1 MPLSAPAAAVKK
13 PSSEGFF
20 MLALFP
26 FMKLSSADHG
36 YSCLI
41 RILRTYLRRL
51 NSPSHRLTENCIMNK
66 FLLTLALIAPLAN
79 AAEIV
84 GTTEDNRAGEVFGSG
99 VGVLLGGAAG
109 GPIGA
114 LVGAGIGYFGGQKTQ
129 QGLGQ
134 TGTAYLVQDDQGQIR
149 EVRRNRLPTQLRAEV
164 AQLDSRH

>member
-1 MPLSAPAAAVKK
+1 
-13 PSSEGFF
+13 
-20 MLALFP
+20 
-26 FMKLSSADHG
+26 
-36 YSCLI
+36 
-41 RILRTYLRRL
+41 
-51 NSPSHRLTENCIMNK
+51 MNK
-66 FLLTLALIAPLAN
+66 FLLTLALIAPLAS

-114 LVGAGIGYFGGQKTQ
+114 LVGAGIGYWGGQKTQ

-164 AQLDSRH
+164 AQLGSRH

>member
-1 MPLSAPAAAVKK
+1 
-13 PSSEGFF
+13 
-20 MLALFP
+20 
-26 FMKLSSADHG
+26 
-36 YSCLI
+36 
-41 RILRTYLRRL
+41 
-51 NSPSHRLTENCIMNK
+51 MNK
-66 FLLTLALIAPLAN
+66 FLLALALIAPLAN

-134 TGTAYLVQDDQGQIR
+134 TGTAYLVQDEQGQIR